1 MQEIVSDRLTQE
13 TFEQFFHRYGQR
25 LCRIAYSYL
34 RDRDAA
40 RDAVNECF
48 TAAWHHREDIEIK
61 TFESYLY
68 QSVKNECLKY
78 RRNKGLKKAVYDK
91 ILMKERCV
99 MDYYTRAIESC
110 NPNELFCEEIMAIC
124 RQQIARMPELRRQ
137 ILTANKFEGMSYKEI
152 ADKNGITTRKVDYE
166 LQRAINALRLSLK
179 DYLTILVIL
188 LLNIKHYS

>member
-1 MQEIVSDRLTQE
+1 MR
-13 TFEQFFHRYGQR
+13 
-25 LCRIAYSYL
+25 RIPVAYSYL

-48 TAAWHHREDIEIK
+48 TAAWHNREYIEIK

-78 RRNKGLKKAVYDK
+78 RRNKELKKTVYDK
-91 ILMKERCV
+91 ILMKERCA
-99 MDYYTRAIESC
+99 MDYYTRTIESC

-124 RQQIARMPELRRQ
+124 RKQIARMPELRRQ

-166 LQRAINALRLSLK
+166 LQRAINTLRLSLK

-188 LLNIKHYS
+188 FLNIKH

>member
-1 MQEIVSDRLTQE
+1 MQEIVSEKLTRE
-13 TFEQFFHRYGQR
+13 SFEQFFHRYEQK

-48 TAAWHHREDIEIK
+48 TAVWRHRDYIEIK
-61 TFESYLY
+61 TFESYIY

-78 RRNKGLKKAVYDK
+78 RRNKELKKAVYDK

-99 MDYYTRAIESC
+99 MDHYTRTIESC

-124 RQQIARMPELRRQ
+124 RKQIARMPELRRQ
-137 ILTANKFEGMSYKEI
+137 ILTANKFEGMSDKEI
-152 ADKNGITTRKVDYE
+152 AERNGITTTRVDNELRK
-166 LQRAINALRLSLK
+166 AINTLRFSLK

-188 LLNIKHYS
+188 FMNIKH

>member
-1 MQEIVSDRLTQE
+1 MQEIVSEKLTRE
-13 TFEQFFHRYGQR
+13 SFEQFFHRYEQK

-48 TAAWHHREDIEIK
+48 TAAWHNREYIEIK

-78 RRNKGLKKAVYDK
+78 RRNKELKKTVYDK
-91 ILMKERCV
+91 ILMKERCA
-99 MDYYTRAIESC
+99 MDYYTRTIESC

-124 RQQIARMPELRRQ
+124 RKQIARMPELRRQ

-166 LQRAINALRLSLK
+166 LQRAINTLRLSLK

-188 LLNIKHYS
+188 FLNIKH